1 MGDTLIDVLI
11 EEQGVLY
18 SEDMGA
24 EPGRDTPQEL
34 FHWLVG
40 AIMLSARIS
49 AANAVRAARALRA
62 AGLHK
67 IDAIEETDR
76 AELVRMLNE
85 NGYARYDESTADYIR
100 DTAAWVREE
109 YGGDLRRLRDE
120 GGDADAV
127 LKRLQGAKGLG
138 PLGARIFAR
147 EAQLAWDVFYPTV
160 DGPAVDQARR
170 FGLPEDAQA
179 LAGKAGSRER
189 FVRLCAALTR
199 VALDGPT
206 RAVERTAGG

>member
-1 MGDTLIDVLI
+1 MGDTLIDILI
-11 EEQGVLY
+11 EEQGTLY
-18 SEDMGA
+18 CEEVGA
-24 EPGRDTPQEL
+24 DPGRDTPQEL

-49 AANAVRAARALRA
+49 ASNAVQAARALRA

-67 IDAIEETDR
+67 IDAIEAADR
-76 AELVRMLNE
+76 AELVRVLNE

-109 YGGDLRRLRDE
+109 YDGDLRGLRDA
-120 GGDADAV
+120 GGDAEAV

-147 EAQLAWDVFYPTV
+147 EAQLAWDVFYPRI
-160 DGPAVDQARR
+160 DGPAVAQAGR
-170 FGLPEDAQA
+170 FGLPEEAPA
-179 LAGKAGSRER
+179 LAEAAGDRER
-189 FVRLCAALTR
+189 FVRLGAALTR

-206 RAVERTAGG
+206 EAVARAAGG